1 MRNRR
6 RILMDELQERLD
18 DSAHALIDRTIELAM
33 AGHPMALRLALE
45 RVLPVPKGRPLSV
58 PLPID
63 SGYDSLVRALLAAVS
78 DGELSASEAATLAN
92 MASRPTAL
100 LALQRA
106 IGGIEFKSRDMTAL
120 PEGTG
125 QPCLPGKGSHEKS
138 GTFIGTR
145 AEVLN

>member
-33 AGHPMALRLALE
+33 AGHPVALKLAME
-45 RVLPVPKGRPLSV
+45 RILPVPKGRPLSA
-58 PLPID
+58 PLPVAD
-63 SGYDSLVRALLAAVS
+63 GYDSLVRVLLAAVS

-92 MASRPTAL
+92 MTSRPTAL

-106 IGGIEFKSRDMTAL
+106 IGGFGFKSRDTTVL

-125 QPCLPGKGSHEKS
+125 QPCLPGNGSHEKD
-138 GTFIGTR
+138 GTLVGTQ
-145 AEVLN
+145 AKSFN